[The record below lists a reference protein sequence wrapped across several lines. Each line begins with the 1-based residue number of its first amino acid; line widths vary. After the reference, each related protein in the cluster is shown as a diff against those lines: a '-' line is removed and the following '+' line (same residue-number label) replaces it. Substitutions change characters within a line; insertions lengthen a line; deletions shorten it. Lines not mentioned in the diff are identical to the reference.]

1 MGGYIAEGKRGKDS
15 NGGREGMSGKLKG
28 MRKMGYISIAI
39 IAALLLAMAVLP
51 VVTATTT
58 TLQPLSADSY
68 LDAGNPSSNFGK
80 EEIIAVYSCQ
90 GAVSPVKKDRPVK
103 RKETRGIIRFD
114 LSKIPPGAH
123 IQQATLKLYCVEGEE
138 ETRIIGV
145 HRVQQDPQRDWGEKE
160 VTWNIYKKEDKW
172 TTPGGDFNKKATDNI
187 EVGAPEQWYSWDVIR
202 DVQDFVAKPKANF
215 GWIIKEVEEKEKGK
229 IRDEEEE
236 GDPKFF
242 ASKEW
247 DNEILRPTLEV
258 TYISKTIISC
268 DREGNEVDQF
278 VPGEEVYVRAEGLEA
293 KTRYGIW
300 IQDDPVIEGD
310 KLIKSE
316 NPESAKTPMK
326 VKTDKRGN
334 LKPTLIWSIPEDA
347 PPSHHLY
354 DIVFDKQEDPNEGKY
369 NAASD
374 GLDSS
379 SVAGIVAPVPD
390 VSSLVLFAS
399 GMVLM
404 CIFRRWKEE
413 KRETELKGVP
423 YKKTEK
429 LFI

>member
-1 MGGYIAEGKRGKDS
+1 MGGYIAEGEREKDS
-15 NGGREGMSGKLKG
+15 NGGRGRMSGKLKG

-39 IAALLLAMAVLP
+39 IAVLMLAMAALSVA
-51 VVTATTT
+51 TATTT
-58 TLQPLSADSY
+58 TIQPSSADSY
-68 LDAGNPSSNFGK
+68 LDEWNPSSDFCK
-80 EEIIAVYSCQ
+80 EEIIAVCSGK
-90 GAVSPVKKDRPVK
+90 GAVSPVKKERPVK
-103 RKETRGIIRFD
+103 EKETRGIIEFN

-123 IQQATLKLYCVEGEE
+123 IQQATLKLYCVKGEE

-145 HRVQQDPQRDWGEKE
+145 HRVQQDPQRNWIKE
-160 VTWNIYKKEDKW
+160 MVTWNRYKKENKW
-172 TTPGGDFNKKATDNI
+172 TTPGGDFNKKPTNRI
-187 EVGAPEQWYSWDVIR
+187 EVDAPEQWYSWDVIS
-202 DVQDFVAKPKANF
+202 DVQDFVAKPKTNF
-215 GWIIKEVEEKEKGK
+215 GWIIKDEKKGKTKDEKEEGK
-229 IRDEEEE
+229 N
-236 GDPKFF
+236 PKFF

-247 DNEILRPTLEV
+247 DNEKLRPTLEV
-258 TYISKTIISC
+258 TYSFNSIISC

-278 VPGEEVYVRAEGLEA
+278 VPGEEVYVRAEELEA
-293 KTRYGIW
+293 KTRYRIW

-310 KLIKSE
+310 KLIKRE
-316 NPESAKTPMK
+316 NPKTAKTPMN

-347 PPSHHLY
+347 PPTHHLY
-354 DIVFDKQEDPNEGKY
+354 DIVFDKLEDPNEGKY

-404 CIFRRWKEE
+404 CIYFVGERKRKE
-413 KRETELKGVP
+413 KRN
-423 YKKTEK
+423 
-429 LFI
+429 